1 MIRSELIRLIAS
13 ENPHLTAQQSE
24 RLVGCIFETIIDAM
38 AHGSRVELRG
48 FGVFSVR
55 KREARLGRN
64 PRNGVTV
71 PVQNKRVEPFF
82 TAGKQIRD
90 RLNGR

>member
-13 ENPHLTAQQSE
+13 ENPHLTAQQAE
-24 RLVGCIFETIIDAM
+24 RLVGCIFETITDAM
-38 AHGSRVELRG
+38 AHGNRVELRG

-55 KREARLGRN
+55 KREARIGRN

-71 PVQNKRVEPFF
+71 SVQNKTVPFF

>member
-13 ENPHLTAQQSE
+13 ENPHLTAQQAE
-24 RLVGCIFETIIDAM
+24 RLVGCIFETITDAM
-38 AHGSRVELRG
+38 AHGNRVELRG

-64 PRNGVTV
+64 PRNGATV
-71 PVQNKRVEPFF
+71 PVQNKTVPFF